1 MALSV
6 QDISNRQQGLPEK
19 LQPQNVEAET
29 AVLGGMLLDENAV
42 SDVIY
47 KLSEDS
53 FYKPAHRK
61 IFDAMRSLYEE
72 NKAIDVITLTDKL
85 KMAGELERAG
95 GAAYITS
102 LLNVVS
108 SASNIDQYVAILHE
122 KAILRNLIA
131 ISSDIA
137 AECYDADIDV
147 NNLIDRVEKRVFDI
161 SQKRIDSDFVPI
173 GNLVK
178 DSVMTVQNL
187 YNKKTLL
194 TGLSSGYKDLDER
207 LSGLQRSD
215 LLVMAARPSM
225 GKTSLALGIA
235 ENVGVVDKKA
245 VAIFSLEMSKEQL
258 VMRMLCSLARIN
270 AHKVRR
276 GFLGESDFPEL
287 VKAAGKLSAAPI
299 YIDDTPGISVMELRA
314 KARRLKLKSKVEL
327 IIIDYLQ
334 LIQGTSRRAEN
345 RQQEISD
352 ISRALKALARELDVP
367 VIVLSQ
373 LNRAV
378 ESRQDHKPQLSDLRE
393 SGAIEQDADVVLML
407 MRREYY
413 DREDS
418 PGTADIIIAKQRN
431 GPTGEIRMAF
441 KEEYTRFEDMTE
453 RPEEIETLIEQQ

>member
-1 MALSV
+1 MSSSV
-6 QDISNRQQGLPEK
+6 EDKTNRQQGAQDK

-53 FYKPAHRK
+53 FYKSAHRK
-61 IFDAMRSLYEE
+61 IFAAMRSLYEE

-85 KMAGELERAG
+85 KTSGELDRSG

-102 LLNVVS
+102 LLNAVS
-108 SASNIDQYVAILHE
+108 SASNIDQHVAILHE

-131 ISSDIA
+131 ISGDIA
-137 AECYDADIDV
+137 AECFDTDIDV
-147 NNLIDRVEKRVFDI
+147 GNLVDRVEKRVFDI
-161 SQKRIDSDFVPI
+161 SQKRIDNDFVPI
-173 GNLVK
+173 GSLVK

-187 YNKKTLL
+187 YNKKSLL
-194 TGLSSGYKDLDER
+194 TGLSSGYRDLDER

-235 ENVGVVDKKA
+235 ENVGVVEKKP
-245 VAIFSLEMSKEQL
+245 VALFSLEMSKEQL

-276 GFLGESDFPEL
+276 GFLGENDFPEL

-314 KARRLKLKSKVEL
+314 KARRLRLKSKIEL

-334 LIQGTSRRAEN
+334 LIQGTSRRSEN

-441 KEEYTRFEDMTE
+441 KEEYTRFEDLTE
-453 RPEEIETLIEQQ
+453 RPEEIEALIERQ

>member
-1 MALSV
+1 MP
-6 QDISNRQQGLPEK
+6 DK

-47 KLSEDS
+47 KLRADS
-53 FYKPAHRK
+53 FYKAAHRK
-61 IFDAMRSLYEE
+61 IYGAMLALYEE

-85 KMAGELERAG
+85 KMAGDLEKVG
-95 GAAYITS
+95 GAAYVTS
-102 LLNVVS
+102 LLNAVS
-108 SASNIDQYVAILHE
+108 SAANIDQYVAILHE

-131 ISSDIA
+131 ISGDIT
-137 AECYDADIDV
+137 AECYDVDIDV

-161 SQKRIDSDFVPI
+161 SQKRLDSDFVPI

-194 TGLSSGYKDLDER
+194 TGISCGYKDLDER

-215 LLVMAARPSM
+215 LLVVAARPSM

-235 ENVGVVDKKA
+235 EHVGVTEKKP

-258 VMRMLCSLARIN
+258 VMRMLCSLSRIN

-276 GFLGESDFPEL
+276 GFLGEHDFPEL
-287 VKAAGKLSAAPI
+287 VKAAGKLAAAPI

-314 KARRLKLKSKVEL
+314 KARRLRLKSKIEL
-327 IIIDYLQ
+327 IIVDYLQ

-367 VIVLSQ
+367 VMVLSQ

-418 PGTADIIIAKQRN
+418 PGTADIIISKQRN
-431 GPTGEIRMAF
+431 GPTGEVRMAF
-441 KEEYTRFEDMTE
+441 KEEYTRFEDLAE
-453 RPEEIETLIEQQ
+453 RPEDIETLIEQQ